1 MSDQVLVGVCQ
12 SSLQSPRKF
21 AQRGLDELSSR
32 DNTLDLREEEGK
44 EGGKEC
50 GRMERERERGIE
62 KRKEVGKRGTCNS
75 MNSKFSMFITTVY

>member
-32 DNTLDLREEEGK
+32 DNTLDLREEARERGRK
-44 EGGKEC
+44 EGSVEGC
-50 GRMERERERGIE
+50 RGREREG
-62 KRKEVGKRGTCNS
+62 
-75 MNSKFSMFITTVY
+75 

>member
-32 DNTLDLREEEGK
+32 DNTLDLREEEGR
-44 EGGKEC
+44 EGGRKGVWKDAE
-50 GRMERERERGIE
+50 GERERDREKKGSGEER
-62 KRKEVGKRGTCNS
+62 N
-75 MNSKFSMFITTVY
+75 M

>member
-32 DNTLDLREEEGK
+32 DNTLDLREEEG
-44 EGGKEC
+44 
-50 GRMERERERGIE
+50 REREREEERKEAWKDGQGERGTE
-62 KRKEVGKRGTCNS
+62 KRKGVGKRGTCNS
-75 MNSKFSMFITTVY
+75 

>member
-32 DNTLDLREEEGK
+32 DNTLDLRKEEG
-44 EGGKEC
+44 
-50 GRMERERERGIE
+50 REREKERKRERKRGRMDRE
-62 KRKEVGKRGTCNS
+62 REGVGKRGTCNL
-75 MNSKFSMFITTVY
+75 